1 MTMKNEQA
9 HQKLSNPETW
19 VDAYGDSLFQF
30 AIFRVHEQALAEDL
44 VQDTLLAGLKA
55 RQTFQG
61 RSSEK
66 TWLIGILKNK
76 ILDYFRKKYREQPTE
91 SIEVT
96 ADRVA
101 DQFNEKGTWKVGPA
115 EWTVNPDS
123 QYEQQEFMEVMRQ
136 CLSALPSRLA
146 KLFVLREMEGLSTEK
161 ICKAL
166 DITATNSWVML
177 HRARAGLRSCL
188 ENNWFTAN
196 EKNEAS

>member
-1 MTMKNEQA
+1 MNTKSEQTQNEST
-9 HQKLSNPETW
+9 HPETW
-19 VDAYGDSLFQF
+19 VDNYGDSLFQF
-30 AIFRVHEQALAEDL
+30 AIMRVHDQTVAEDL

-55 RQTFQG
+55 RDTFQG

-76 ILDYFRKKYREQPTE
+76 ILDFFRKKYREQPTDKVE
-91 SIEVT
+91 IT

-115 EWTVNPDS
+115 EWEVNPDS
-123 QYEQQEFMEVMRQ
+123 QFEQQEFMEIMYQ
-136 CLSALPSRLA
+136 CLKDLPGRLA

-177 HRARAGLRSCL
+177 HRARAALRGCL
-188 ENNWFTAN
+188 DTHWLTAK
-196 EKNEAS
+196 E